1 MNKMRKL
8 IGKNKKVINIGVRTK
23 RVYKLTDSV
32 RNYVVQAND
41 NRSLKT
47 AQERIEFLNG
57 IMYKNGYPKR
67 FFQELFN
74 QDARLSERRNKHDK
88 TKYINLFPTTSQPLS
103 HELYDCKCLEQLA
116 TFILEAPD
124 QPRMN
129 KQQEYTFYNERDFK
143 KLISKEVLY
152 EGMVG
157 DMLNNGGNFELN
169 TDETLE
175 LLGEVNHFPTKHH
188 LSEKRIKKLK
198 YIDDSKKMAFLKR
211 EGENYRKDG
220 RVKVTKKDVVDPNM
234 PYLKIYEDEI
244 NRLTT
249 MIKKGLSDRDRWIA
263 SQMIGDL
270 RQMQVDY
277 KNYKKGTIVFKQ
289 PLKDSTKTDYDTID
303 FFDKR
308 HVLTLL
314 NMPKQ
319 QITDDNDLSLVLYDL
334 EILLKKIN
342 IREEDL
348 GIVNMYRNGFTQDD
362 IAKELNIS
370 QSSVSQVISKLANSV
385 IKEYELIYED
395 WYYLNKVKGKYKQC
409 SRCGEIKLTSHFSKH
424 SQTKDKLR
432 PNCKKC
438 DNKTSNCINTL

>member
-188 LSEKRIKKLK
+188 LSGKRIKKLK

-211 EGENYRKDG
+211 EGGNYRKDG

-342 IREEDL
+342 IREDDL
-348 GIVNMYRNGFTQDD
+348 GDR
-362 IAKELNIS
+362 K
-370 QSSVSQVISKLANSV
+370 SVV
-385 IKEYELIYED
+385 
-395 WYYLNKVKGKYKQC
+395 
-409 SRCGEIKLTSHFSKH
+409 
-424 SQTKDKLR
+424 
-432 PNCKKC
+432 
-438 DNKTSNCINTL
+438 